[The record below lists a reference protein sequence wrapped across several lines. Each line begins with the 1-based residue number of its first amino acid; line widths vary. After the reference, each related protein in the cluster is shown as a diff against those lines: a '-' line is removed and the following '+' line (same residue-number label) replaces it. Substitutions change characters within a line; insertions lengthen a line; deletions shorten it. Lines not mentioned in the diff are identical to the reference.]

1 MTVTPGSQQLA
12 AAFAEIARELE
23 AQDDLQQT
31 WQRIVDLCP
40 KTLAACEHASVSI
53 VHGRS
58 VRTEAASSDV
68 PRRVDQIQYETGQGP
83 CLDAIR
89 DQEPYQCGDLA
100 RDERWPQFGPRALE
114 ATGLRSLLSFRLFV
128 EDGTMGALNLYSAET
143 DAFDEADREVGQ
155 IFAAHAAVAA
165 AGARKREEA
174 DQLRAALE
182 SNRRIGAAV
191 GILMA
196 AHNCSEEEAFEVLRR
211 ASQHR
216 NQKLRDV
223 ADLVIQAQRSN
234 AQTLSL

>member
-12 AAFAEIARELE
+12 AAFADIARELE
-23 AQDDLQQT
+23 AQDDLKQT

-40 KTLAACEHASVSI
+40 KTLAACQHASVSI
-53 VHGRS
+53 LYGRQ
-58 VRTEAASSDV
+58 VRTEAASSDL

-89 DQEPYQCGDLA
+89 EPEPFQCGDLA
-100 RDERWPQFGPRALE
+100 HDERWPEFGPRAVE
-114 ATGLRSLLSFRLFV
+114 TTGLRSLLSFRLLA
-128 EDGTMGALNLYSAET
+128 EDGTMGALNLYSAGP
-143 DAFDEADREVGQ
+143 DAFDEVDKEVGL
-155 IFAAHAAVAA
+155 IYAAHAAVAA

-174 DQLRAALE
+174 EQLRAALE

-196 AHNCSEEEAFEVLRR
+196 AHNCSEEEAFGVLRR

-216 NQKLRDV
+216 NLKLREV
-223 ADLVIQAQRSN
+223 AERVIQAQRSN
-234 AQTLSL
+234 AQPLSL